1 MKRKKI
7 FAGLLVGILCA
18 CALPILTFAEGE
30 TWTDL
35 DLSAV
40 TENGCTLT
48 SGNYRLV
55 EDIRIT
61 NSITVPNKEEV
72 TLDLN
77 GYTITETENVP
88 VIEISGDKSSLT
100 LLDSSETQTGTI
112 TGGKGT
118 SNQGGGVHNEGTF
131 LMEGGNITGNDAG
144 SGSGGGVYVASSGK
158 FTMNGGVIAGNSYSE
173 ISNGG
178 GVCVAKGGEFTMN
191 GGTISANETERY
203 GGGVYVASSGKFTMN
218 GGAITDNTIVFGNNQ
233 YSGGGIYNAGTF
245 TMTGG
250 IIAENKCLNNGY
262 GGGVYNDYGTFTMT
276 GGTITGNQ
284 ATSGGGIYNCNLD
297 SSVTLSPTNADI
309 SIYANNATTAP
320 DIYNASGGY
329 LTLSAD
335 VNQNLPDY
343 DFLGWYDDNTDQAYT
358 PTKKD
363 KSKLYLEAK
372 LHQHTVVYIE
382 AVDATCTE
390 EGNIGYWQCSDCGAC
405 FGVTEDGGVGEI
417 ITEEDIILDALGHS
431 LEKVAAIEPTCES
444 EGNIGYWR
452 CTRCGK
458 YFADE
463 NGENEITEEDIIID
477 ALGHALETI
486 AEIEPTCT
494 EEGNIEYR
502 RCARCGKYF
511 ADENGEN
518 EITEE
523 DIIIDALG
531 HALDTIAEI
540 EPTCTSEGNIGYWRC
555 ARCGKYFADEKGENE
570 ITEEDII
577 IDALGHELEKI
588 AAIEPTCTSEG
599 NIGYWRCERC
609 GKCFA
614 DEKGEN
620 EIAEEEF
627 VLDALGHALEKV
639 AAIEPTCESEGNIGY
654 WRCTRCGKYFADEK
668 GENEIT
674 EEDII
679 IDALGHDFTF
689 EDDDNYN
696 CPDYMEYVAEVT
708 QTCSTSGCKAYF
720 HCTQCDKY
728 FLVDGNETTLEALQ
742 KGDIDPNN
750 HAELIY
756 VPATAAI
763 YESAGNI
770 EYWYCEECGKYFADK
785 EATIEITYSDTVIP
799 MLTEPG
805 VSETTEVVTDTTETV
820 PETTESTAGM
830 TETSETVPET
840 TESTAGMTDTTET
853 VPETTESTAGVTE
866 TSETAPDTTES
877 TAGVTE
883 TSETVPEATESTA
896 GVTDTTETVPD
907 TTESTADV
915 TDTTETVPDT
925 TESTAGVTD
934 TTETVPDTTESTA
947 GVTETSE
954 TVPETT
960 ESTAGV
966 TDTSETVPDTTEST
980 AGVTDTT
987 ETVPD
992 TTESAGV
999 TDTTKAVPETTES
1012 TAGVTDTTEAVP
1024 DTTESTAGVTD
1035 TTEAVPDTTESTA
1048 GVTDTTETVPE
1059 TTESAGVT
1067 EESESSTISSLP
1079 GDVDFDGEVTPTDSY
1094 LCLVAYARAQL
1105 GFDSEL
1111 NELQQFVA
1119 DVNFDGIVDPTD
1131 AYYILVYYATEQ
1143 IRGAITWEEIIDAW
1157 EHTPIA

>member
-463 NGENEITEEDIIID
+463 
-477 ALGHALETI
+477 
-486 AEIEPTCT
+486 
-494 EEGNIEYR
+494 
-502 RCARCGKYF
+502 
-511 ADENGEN
+511 
-518 EITEE
+518 
-523 DIIIDALG
+523 
-531 HALDTIAEI
+531 
-540 EPTCTSEGNIGYWRC
+540 
-555 ARCGKYFADEKGENE
+555 
-570 ITEEDII
+570 
-577 IDALGHELEKI
+577 
-588 AAIEPTCTSEG
+588 
-599 NIGYWRCERC
+599 
-609 GKCFA
+609 
-614 DEKGEN
+614 
-620 EIAEEEF
+620 
-627 VLDALGHALEKV
+627 
-639 AAIEPTCESEGNIGY
+639 
-654 WRCTRCGKYFADEK
+654 K

-1035 TTEAVPDTTESTA
+1035 TTE
-1048 GVTDTTETVPE
+1048 TVPE